1 MDTKFWLEMLGYT
14 ASIIVAVSILMSS
27 IVKLRIINLIG
38 SALFSAYGFVIGAY
52 PVGILNG
59 FIAIIN
65 IVYLYKMSSKKEE
78 YFKILEVRNENR
90 YLHYFLDFYK
100 NDIKKFFPQFEFKPD
115 QNTMSFFVLRNL
127 AVAGVFLAHKMDEKS
142 IFVDLDFVIPEYRDF
157 KVGHYIL
164 GENEAYFIKQG
175 YTRIY
180 TISKNNIHSKYLK
193 KMGFVEK
200 DENGKIYLVKNL
212 KSA

>member
-1 MDTKFWLEMLGYT
+1 MSLQFWLEMLGYV

-38 SALFSAYGFVIGAY
+38 SALFSVYGFVIGAY

-65 IVYLYKMSSKKEE
+65 IVYLYKMSSKEE
-78 YFKILEVRNENR
+78 YFKVLEVRNENR

-100 NDIKKFFPQFEFKPD
+100 KDINKFFPTFEFKPD
-115 QNTMSFFVLRNL
+115 NNTMSFFILRNL
-127 AVAGVFLAHKMDEKS
+127 AVAGVFLAHKIDEKS

-157 KVGHYIL
+157 KVGNYIL
-164 GENEAYFIKQG
+164 GENEKYFVERGFTKIC
-175 YTRIY
+175 
-180 TISKNNIHSKYLK
+180 TISKNEIHLKYLR
-193 KMGFVEK
+193 KMGFLEQT
-200 DENGKIYLVKNL
+200 ENGKTFLVKNL
-212 KSA
+212 KSV

>member
-1 MDTKFWLEMLGYT
+1 MDTKSWLEMLGYA

-38 SALFSAYGFVIGAY
+38 SAVFSVYGFIIEAY

-65 IVYLYKMSSKKEE
+65 IVYLYKMSLKDDE

-100 NDIKKFFPQFEFKPD
+100 EDIKKFFPQFVFNADK
-115 QNTMSFFVLRNL
+115 NTMSFFVLRNL
-127 AVAGVFLAHKMDEKS
+127 AVTGVFLAHKIDEES

-157 KVGHYIL
+157 KVGNYIL
-164 GENEAYFIKQG
+164 NENEKYFLQHG
-175 YTRIY
+175 YSRIC
-180 TISKNNIHSKYLK
+180 TISKNDVHLKYLK
-193 KMGFVEK
+193 KMGFAEMT
-200 DENGKIYLVKNL
+200 ENNKTFLVKNL